1 MSFPVM
7 DLGSTGRYPGA
18 RQRTRPARAR
28 RHFNTGWDAFADF
41 SHVGNDA
48 DQFPFVFEA
57 RQDGKRG
64 IQSCLVERS
73 EPFVQK
79 ERIHPYVAAR
89 ETRKTQC
96 ERETHN
102 EGFAAREVLRRTDVA
117 AAVVVDD
124 VDRQRGLLFRREFV
138 PVGEFHE

>member
-1 MSFPVM
+1 M
-7 DLGSTGRYPGA
+7 
-18 RQRTRPARAR
+18 
-28 RHFNTGWDAFADF
+28 
-41 SHVGNDA
+41 GNDA

-57 RQDGKRG
+57 RQDGKCG

-96 ERETHN
+96 ERETHD

-117 AAVVVDD
+117 AAVAVDD
-124 VDRQRGLLFRREFV
+124 VDRQRGLFFRREFV
-138 PVGEFHE
+138 PVGEFHERLIGKPEKALEGKSLHEFTVAFAVCGTDEVF